1 MRNELVD
8 LVERG
13 IVTSETIERAK
24 ELAEI
29 KPAPQAWI
37 HFFNQLFVW
46 LGSLAFSLSLIF
58 FFAYNWADLGRF
70 AKFAVIEICLVAFAV
85 VYIKAERY
93 KLVANAAMIVSCLL
107 VGALLALFGQT
118 YQTGADTWQLFA
130 SWLAIITPWVVVA
143 RLIPAWVLWLALSN
157 ISVALYFN
165 TFSVNHFLLFSFA
178 DSDSWAL
185 FLLNTSALCVW
196 QFLSASQAWM
206 QRKWMLHLLGTTSG
220 IIITYIVWSSLLD
233 SSSDIA
239 MPLLVWGASLA
250 SVYYFYRRR
259 TLDLFMLA
267 GGCLSVVL
275 ITVTFVAQSIQGIDD
290 LAYFLIL
297 TMVVV
302 VPGLIAAVWLKNVQR
317 EERDHE

>member
-13 IVTSETIERAK
+13 VVTSDIIERAK

-29 KPAPQAWI
+29 KPAPQAWV

-58 FFAYNWADLGRF
+58 FFAYNWADLSRF
-70 AKFAVIEICLVAFAV
+70 AKFAVVETCLIVSVV
-85 VYIKAERY
+85 VYLKAERR
-93 KLVANAAMIVSCLL
+93 KLVTNAAMITSCLL

-130 SWLAIITPWVVVA
+130 SWLVIITPWVVVA
-143 RLIPAWVLWLALSN
+143 RFIPAWVLWLALSN
-157 ISVALYFN
+157 ISIVLYLN
-165 TFSVNHFLLFSFA
+165 TFSANHFLLFSFS

-185 FLLNTSALCVW
+185 FLLNTGALCMW
-196 QFLSASQAWM
+196 QFLSASHAWM

-239 MPLLVWGASLA
+239 IPMLVWVASLA

-259 TLDLFMLA
+259 NLDLFMLA
-267 GGCLSVVL
+267 GGCLSLVL
-275 ITVTFVAQSIQGIDD
+275 VTVTFVAQSIRGIDD

-297 TMVVV
+297 TVVV
-302 VPGLIAAVWLKNVQR
+302 IGSGLIAAVWLKNVQL
-317 EERDHE
+317 EERRP

>member
-46 LGSLAFSLSLIF
+46 LGGLAFSLSLIF

-130 SWLAIITPWVVVA
+130 SWLVIITPWVVVA

-165 TFSVNHFLLFSFA
+165 TFSANQFLLFSFA
-178 DSDSWAL
+178 DSHSWAL
-185 FLLNTSALCVW
+185 FLLNTGALCVW
-196 QFLSASQAWM
+196 QFLSASHAWM
-206 QRKWMLHLLGTTSG
+206 QKKWMLHLLGTASG
-220 IIITYIVWSSLLD
+220 LIITYIVWSSLLNF
-233 SSSDIA
+233 SSDIA
-239 MPLLVWGASLA
+239 MPMLVWGASLA

-275 ITVTFVAQSIQGIDD
+275 VTVTFVAQSIQGIDD

-302 VPGLIAAVWLKNVQR
+302 VSGLIAAVWLKNVQR